1 MLKKYILSLGVL
13 LIYFTLPLLAKPIDM
28 HTLQGSWHLRAMDG
42 MEVRKARA
50 ILDFKPKQMM
60 VHGFDGC
67 NRING
72 KLTKNDDNTF
82 KAMLIS
88 TRMACRQK
96 VHSWVSQRLHQT
108 MSEGFTITKEHQYN
122 IDGITLKSATHT
134 LFFKKMGKESKNN
147 TVTEIESY

>member
-13 LIYFTLPLLAKPIDM
+13 LTYFTIALLADPIDI
-28 HTLQGSWHLRAMDG
+28 HTLKGSWHLRAMDG

-82 KAMLIS
+82 KAILIS
-88 TRMACRQK
+88 TRMACREK

-108 MSEGFTITKEHQYN
+108 MSEGFTIAKEHQYN

-134 LFFKKMGKESKNN
+134 LFFKKMGKKVKKDPLTN
-147 TVTEIESY
+147 IEMY